1 MCDEKYNDEV
11 QEALS
16 YLNFDDIPTMKEL
29 NTMYRRLALQKH
41 PDKRGGS
48 EEAKEDYQMLQRCYK
63 LIGNFIVE
71 NVTSANDDEETDHV
85 KAFKHFNFDQKNK
98 FCHTVLIEN
107 RLSTAWKQ
115 VLNTRLGE
123 PEDKGKNGLIY
134 RVSEFSVN
142 DELFKITVTL
152 YEDPKDNKP
161 KLHIQSSSQI
171 ANDEYILKEL
181 PHFYEDVR
189 KIQPPETI
197 GVEGVPKSR
206 RGRPSKQTAKSIRT
220 VKDLVNYCQVKSCAF
235 TSKVRRDMTLHNQ
248 THRREEAVNIQR
260 NIQVGDS
267 DREMEVTNDDDN
279 EMDTAVDHPTFSSI
293 ISTSQPFDFNYQSK
307 LLAKIQEENKELK
320 SNISEREKI
329 SLDLEERIT
338 ELEKHSDKMEKKVRS
353 VENERE
359 KAVNEIKEEL
369 TKAINKASELCEENT
384 LLKERIKTFQNK
396 EIADLRIQRKYEEL
410 VNVEKDSV
418 GCQTEAEEE
427 DDNIEALVLNKEA
440 GFRRTDPSA
449 EPVARVAH
457 SQRSNTENNTRHS
470 CDWCDVKCT
479 SKHNLKAHISLKHHQ
494 CDICEIILRTPVL
507 LRSHL
512 KEIHDKKNGTQ
523 VDCSDC
529 DFSALNEQHLKLHL
543 DRHHKELSCN
553 QCDFKTRTWVKLRDH
568 IAEKH
573 IRARNTTCK
582 YWLENRCNR
591 QHCQYKHEI
600 VRCKFG
606 INCNRINCR
615 YEHPVRTG
623 TSQRSQPTP
632 FTPSPWTNPAFLTGA
647 KSVESFPF
655 LEKSC
660 QCQRIEIRPRGI

>member
-1 MCDEKYNDEV
+1 MI
-11 QEALS
+11 
-16 YLNFDDIPTMKEL
+16 DIVCLM
-29 NTMYRRLALQKH
+29 
-41 PDKRGGS
+41 
-48 EEAKEDYQMLQRCYK
+48 
-63 LIGNFIVE
+63 
-71 NVTSANDDEETDHV
+71 
-85 KAFKHFNFDQKNK
+85 
-98 FCHTVLIEN
+98 
-107 RLSTAWKQ
+107 
-115 VLNTRLGE
+115 
-123 PEDKGKNGLIY
+123 
-134 RVSEFSVN
+134 
-142 DELFKITVTL
+142 
-152 YEDPKDNKP
+152 
-161 KLHIQSSSQI
+161 
-171 ANDEYILKEL
+171 
-181 PHFYEDVR
+181 
-189 KIQPPETI
+189 
-197 GVEGVPKSR
+197 
-206 RGRPSKQTAKSIRT
+206 
-220 VKDLVNYCQVKSCAF
+220 
-235 TSKVRRDMTLHNQ
+235 TSKSNY
-248 THRREEAVNIQR
+248 
-260 NIQVGDS
+260 
-267 DREMEVTNDDDN
+267 
-279 EMDTAVDHPTFSSI
+279 I
-293 ISTSQPFDFNYQSK
+293 ISF
-307 LLAKIQEENKELK
+307 
-320 SNISEREKI
+320 
-329 SLDLEERIT
+329 
-338 ELEKHSDKMEKKVRS
+338 
-353 VENERE
+353 
-359 KAVNEIKEEL
+359 
-369 TKAINKASELCEENT
+369 
-384 LLKERIKTFQNK
+384 TF
-396 EIADLRIQRKYEEL
+396 
-410 VNVEKDSV
+410 

-440 GFRRTDPSA
+440 GFRRTVTSA

-457 SQRSNTENNTRHS
+457 SQRSNTENNTKHS

-529 DFSALNEQHLKLHL
+529 DFSALNEQHLKLHW

-582 YWLENRCNR
+582 FWLENRCNR

-623 TSQRSQPTP
+623 TSQRSKPTQS
-632 FTPSPWTNPAFLTGA
+632 TPSPWTNPAFLTGA